1 MRYSAILCC
10 LASGIRPAQP
20 LQKPCMLIPAPLTA
34 ARICSVA
41 RVATLAV
48 PEGLCYKPL
57 IRSLRSFVLLA
68 NCMVLAA

>member
-10 LASGIRPAQP
+10 SASGIRPVQP
-20 LQKPCMLIPAPLTA
+20 LQMPWMLIPAPLTA
-34 ARICSVA
+34 ARMPSA
-41 RVATLAV
+41 SSLATLAA
-48 PEGLCYKPL
+48 PEALCYKAL